1 MMERIRE
8 AAANFLFPTRAFCLC
23 CGDPAGLAEEWL
35 CDACMD
41 RLAPRAHELR
51 SGQWPEDGISRVWF
65 PLYYERPI
73 SKLIWQFK
81 YNGVYRLA
89 PFFAACMGPVLVRL
103 TSADYDCLTPI
114 PLHDKRL
121 RERGFNQAEVLA
133 SYISRET
140 GIPLD
145 CAVRRTRNTGQQ
157 ARLSTDARQANL
169 QDAFECTT
177 SFQGRRVLLVDDV
190 FTTGST
196 VNSCARALRHAGAAD
211 VQAVT
216 LAASRY
222 YRHHK
227 AMIYRKKGPEN
238 ASKA

>member
-1 MMERIRE
+1 MGRIRE
-8 AAANFLFPTRAFCLC
+8 TVVNLLFPTRAVCLC
-23 CGDPAGLAEEWL
+23 CGDPAGIEEEWL

-51 SGQWPEDGISRVWF
+51 SGAWPEDGVSRVWF
-65 PLYYERPI
+65 PLYYERPV

-89 PFFAACMGPVLVRL
+89 PFLAACMGPVLARL
-103 TSADYDCLTPI
+103 SSTDYDCLTPI
-114 PLHDKRL
+114 PLHEKRL

-145 CAVRRTRNTGQQ
+145 GRVRRAKNTSQQ
-157 ARLSTDARQANL
+157 ARLSKDARQANL
-169 QDAFECTT
+169 QNAFECLA
-177 SFQGRRVLLVDDV
+177 SFSGKRVLIVDDV

-196 VNSCARALRHAGAAD
+196 ANSCAQALRRAGAAD

-227 AMIYRKKGPEN
+227 AMIYRKKVAGN
-238 ASKA
+238 ASEA